1 MQRHW
6 RFGDMRGLGTW
17 VICRRGDTSDV
28 GTLGTQDWQP
38 GACHRPSPTFPNH
51 VGVRCACKDQSSPV
65 TLAPMGAASPWA
77 HGTAGYHWAEV
88 WCTHDTGGPAG
99 CRVGWHNA
107 GALGTSSCCRH
118 GPCAAVALPC
128 LRPLLSPALPVS
140 PRPQGWHRTQSS
152 ETQDSAPSLYSP
164 GPERGMGETRWHRG
178 DVGTGGVG
186 KKMMW
191 AGGQRGHSYG
201 AQRWHSVGMGV
212 VWALSARW

>member
-1 MQRHW
+1 MWGHW
-6 RFGDMRGLGTW
+6 GPRTGSQVRAPGHLPPFPTTLGSRALARTRAPRSLQHPWVLPAPGDMVQQG
-17 VICRRGDTSDV
+17 
-28 GTLGTQDWQP
+28 
-38 GACHRPSPTFPNH
+38 
-51 VGVRCACKDQSSPV
+51 
-65 TLAPMGAASPWA
+65 ASP
-77 HGTAGYHWAEV
+77 HGAEV

-107 GALGTSSCCRH
+107 GVLGTSSCCRH

-140 PRPQGWHRTQSS
+140 PRPQGWLRTQSS

-164 GPERGMGETRWHRG
+164 GPERGMGETRWRRG

-191 AGGQRGHSYG
+191 AGGQRGHNYG
-201 AQRWHSVGMGV
+201 AQRWHSMGMGV
-212 VWALSARW
+212 VWALPARW